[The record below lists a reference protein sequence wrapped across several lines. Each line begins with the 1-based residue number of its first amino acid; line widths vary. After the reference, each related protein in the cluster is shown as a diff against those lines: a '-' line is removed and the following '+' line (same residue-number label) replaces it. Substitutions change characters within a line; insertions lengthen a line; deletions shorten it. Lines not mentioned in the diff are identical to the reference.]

1 MKEII
6 QVRGEQAHA
15 ILGLLKQVATSDG
28 AFALHEIHRE
38 TLHAMAE
45 HLFQVTD
52 FDPDAE
58 HPPIKAAK
66 EVAGTEE
73 LRQQVM
79 NMAGILPFLEEE
91 HLQERI
97 DAVGRL
103 GEAFGYDRKFTKRL
117 HQLSHEAILGLAICL
132 NRALSLEVGNHLW
145 KGLYKLAESAV
156 HLDGDKR
163 MLERFTGY
171 RDLDTSTFGRTLI
184 SYYDDN
190 DFPLPGT
197 PGAFF
202 SNSLWTHDIHHVL
215 SGYPTTPLGETCVLA
230 FDGGMMDLDMGKAL
244 IAYTAQFQIGIQ
256 FDKGL
261 RTWRNQFKPDV
272 VMRAFERGGNC
283 SVDYIQ
289 YDFDFGDR
297 FTRSLAEVRAEFGI
311 DPEGALV
318 SAPGDKWC
326 GDMGIVGMRD
336 DDPDIIERK
345 KSLLERMLAGKN
357 TKQ

>member
-117 HQLSHEAILGLAICL
+117 HQLSHEAILGLAIC
-132 NRALSLEVGNHLW
+132 
-145 KGLYKLAESAV
+145 
-156 HLDGDKR
+156 
-163 MLERFTGY
+163 
-171 RDLDTSTFGRTLI
+171 
-184 SYYDDN
+184 
-190 DFPLPGT
+190 
-197 PGAFF
+197 
-202 SNSLWTHDIHHVL
+202 
-215 SGYPTTPLGETCVLA
+215 
-230 FDGGMMDLDMGKAL
+230 
-244 IAYTAQFQIGIQ
+244 
-256 FDKGL
+256 
-261 RTWRNQFKPDV
+261 
-272 VMRAFERGGNC
+272 
-283 SVDYIQ
+283 
-289 YDFDFGDR
+289 
-297 FTRSLAEVRAEFGI
+297 
-311 DPEGALV
+311 
-318 SAPGDKWC
+318 
-326 GDMGIVGMRD
+326 
-336 DDPDIIERK
+336 
-345 KSLLERMLAGKN
+345 
-357 TKQ
+357 